1 MEENRTK
8 LIRTMVIV
16 AVIIVIIASF
26 LLILFKNRN
35 YEFNV
40 EQFGL
45 GEEMQLDYRNPLTG
59 EPVAEAMGKPQVIA
73 VMVENMVEAWPI
85 SGVEEAFL
93 VIEAPTEAAIP
104 RFITFFQ
111 ESDEVH
117 EIGPVR
123 SARPYYLDWA
133 KELDALYAHVGGSP
147 EALGLIAKNGLLDLN
162 EFYNGWY
169 FWRDGSRFA
178 PHNVYTSLE
187 LLVKAF
193 DNLKEKGE
201 VESPDYGVWNFKDD
215 AEDLPESVERVS
227 MNFSPTYGNLYEAAW
242 EYDVETN
249 EYVRMQNGDSQL
261 TRDRDEIRANNIA
274 ILETEIEVIDA
285 VGRRRIVTVGGGEAL
300 VLQDGRII
308 EATWAKESAE
318 DRLRFYE
325 KETGEE
331 IAFNAGIT
339 WIEVLP
345 TLERVS
351 IGGEVYGSTDATDPQ
366 ITDNP

>member
-8 LIRTMVIV
+8 LIRILVLAAVIV
-16 AVIIVIIASF
+16 AIIATF

-45 GEEMQLDYRNPLTG
+45 DETMELDYRNPLTG
-59 EPVAEAMGKPQVIA
+59 EPVAEAMGRPQVIA

-85 SGVEEAFL
+85 SGVEDAFL

-104 RFITFFQ
+104 RFIAFFQ
-111 ESDEVH
+111 EADEVN

-133 KELDALYAHVGGSP
+133 KEFDALYAHVGGSP
-147 EALGLIAKNGLLDLN
+147 EALNLIAQNGLLDLN

-169 FWRDGSRFA
+169 FWRDNSRFA
-178 PHNVYTSLE
+178 PHNVYTSIE
-187 LLVKAF
+187 QLVQAY
-193 DNLKEKGE
+193 DDLKEKGA
-201 VESPDYGVWNFKDD
+201 VDVPKYDSWKFKDD
-215 AEDLPESVERVS
+215 ATELPESVDRIS
-227 MNFSPTYGNLYEAAW
+227 MNFSPTYGDLYEAAW
-242 EYDVETN
+242 EYDALTN
-249 EYVRMQNGDSQL
+249 EYVRMQNGGSQL

-274 ILETEIEVIDA
+274 VLATEIEVIDS
-285 VGRRRIVTVGGGEAL
+285 VGRRRIITVGEGEAL
-300 VLQDGRII
+300 IIQDGII
-308 EATWAKESAE
+308 VEATWAKESTAQ
-318 DRLRFYE
+318 RLRFFA

-331 IAFNAGIT
+331 IAFNAGVT

-345 TLERVS
+345 TLEQVGV
-351 IGGEVYGSTDATDPQ
+351 GGEAYVESGL
-366 ITDNP
+366 